1 MDSDSSASRDTRMPT
16 SLEEEHQSVDDFIS
30 AVMDGSHAENND
42 GTIKTYNKL
51 KLTKEAKIE
60 HKCIELL

>member
-1 MDSDSSASRDTRMPT
+1 MNSDSSTSRDTMMPT
-16 SLEEEHQSVDDFIS
+16 PPEEEHQSIDDFIS

-51 KLTKEAKIE
+51 KLTKEAKTE

>member
-1 MDSDSSASRDTRMPT
+1 MPT